1 MRLFVQYASG
11 FSAQPFSWS
20 VQVSETG
27 GQIELVWKTS
37 SSPPATEHRQQ
48 VQTLPMWCMEAMF
61 TLGDIDFTALPP
73 AAKWSVGLD
82 DAPTLALRSKT
93 STRNFRSSTRPS
105 CGPRCQPP
113 RRLRC
118 NNCLPFSSPSH
129 ANFISARPKLQ

>member
-82 DAPTLALRSKT
+82 DAPTLALSYEVEDEHKE
-93 STRNFRSSTRPS
+93 
-105 CGPRCQPP
+105 
-113 RRLRC
+113 
-118 NNCLPFSSPSH
+118 FSIFY
-129 ANFISARPKLQ
+129 APKLWPTLPASTKAALQQLPALLEPVARELHFGTP